1 MTTIKILPHF
11 EFLLKEKAIYKII
24 YGGRGGGKS
33 ENIARAL
40 LVLALNPQ
48 KLFGKKAITILCARQ
63 YNTAIKNTVHRAFS
77 ILIDEYNLY
86 HFFKIT
92 NNSIKSINGSEFFF
106 VGLERNIANIKSI
119 PKIDICWIEEAE
131 VINDASWTML
141 YPTVLRNGEQTNKNA
156 TNSEIWISFNP
167 RYKDDPMYLLSQNPL
182 PNSIVKKVNYY
193 DNPHMR
199 NTPLQGAIDNMKAT
213 DYARYLHVYEGE
225 VLKISDAIIFKDK
238 FIVQEFNFTSDHYY
252 FGADWGFS
260 KDPTAIVRCFVKDNN
275 LYIDYEAGG
284 VGIEYEELASLFL
297 SIPESN
303 KWNIYGDS
311 QQPATISYLQK
322 KGFKIYPC
330 KKRAGSVEDGITLL
344 KSFNKI
350 IIHPRCR
357 EIATEFATY
366 SYKTDINGNPL
377 PIILDAYNHYID
389 ALRYSLDGYHQRIFK
404 LIYA

>member
-1 MTTIKILPHF
+1 MQIKILTKF
-11 EFLLKEKAIYKII
+11 QFLLKQKARFKVM

-48 KLFGKKAITILCARQ
+48 NLFNKKSIRILCAREYQTSIGDSVHKLFSDIINQ
-63 YNTAIKNTVHRAFS
+63 YELHSYFN
-77 ILIDEYNLY
+77 
-86 HFFKIT
+86 IT
-92 NNSIKSINGSEFFF
+92 KASIKTINGSEFIFK
-106 VGLERNIANIKSI
+106 GISNDPLQIKSTSGV
-119 PKIDICWIEEAE
+119 DICWVEEAE
-131 VINDASWTML
+131 KVSRESWDFLT
-141 YPTVLRNGEQTNKNA
+141 PTIRNEGG
-156 TNSEIWISFNP
+156 EIWVSFNP
-167 RYKDDPMYLLSQNPL
+167 NDRDDPTYKMFVENPL
-182 PNSIVKKVNYY
+182 PNTIAVKINYY
-193 DNPHMR
+193 DNPYFDKSPIKDEMLYDKKY
-199 NTPLQGAIDNMKAT
+199 NYDL
-213 DYARYLHVYEGE
+213 YLHKWEGE
-225 VLKISDAIIFKDK
+225 IKKISDSLIFKNK
-238 FIVQEFNFTSDHYY
+238 FVVQEFSETSDHYY

-260 KDPTAIVRCFVKDNN
+260 KDPTAIIRCFVKDNN

-284 VGIEYEELASLFL
+284 VGIEYEELAELFQ

-322 KGFKIYPC
+322 RGFNIYPC

-344 KSFNKI
+344 KSFKQI

-357 EIATEFATY
+357 EVAKEFGTY

-389 ALRYSLDGYHQRIFK
+389 ALRYSLDGYHKRSFTI
-404 LIYA
+404 ACA